1 MTDVIEATGTT
12 RTSTRRATVR
22 RWLAYYL
29 KAGVV
34 LGALALFQRFAG
46 VLPGWAVGVVWAAL
60 SLVASAGFVYARV
73 LKKLQKQAEYQV
85 KGHLS
90 ALNKGRVL
98 SLILSFALGAFL
110 TLGLLASVP
119 QWGVLEWAPVVAV
132 AVLFPGVVALV
143 RRLLRRE
150 YKPPFV
156 IGRTVRCGAIVAAAL
171 LVLCAL
177 LLFCVVT
184 TRTDYA
190 SVYDAMQASQQ
201 PLEESAS
208 ALLSDVGWVMAYQ
221 NGFMA
226 YIASRLTSVSQPFSI
241 GVQIA
246 LDVSAFAGVASLLGA
261 CAYGWSELRAAFL
274 TTPDV
279 EAEIIAAEQAA
290 TAGQAGEPAAI
301 ADGQSGEP
309 VAAAPA
315 DALTSTTVSISTTVS
330 TPVPVSTPVLTSA
343 ASGSVPTG
351 RHRLHR
357 AYLATA
363 AILPVLLVAAFVGVD
378 YAYARVL
385 IPTQEYT
392 ALRGY
397 VSRGADLAVR
407 TIDDVT
413 YDQRKYDDLSAEI
426 RAKSERLRAEGEASL
441 APLINQAYDA
451 QLANVDGYL
460 DWYYSLP
467 GDYATLFGLVS
478 STLSGTAEDF
488 VKDQLAEQLMAGVD
502 TSQLD
507 AAYDDYCL
515 RAEALQR
522 EFDEGLQA
530 CKVDV
535 PDWLPSQRTQLTQDD
550 LQGPTAPTE
559 RAARAAVNA
568 GIGAGAGAATGAA
581 VSKKVVEKAVEKP
594 FAKKLVEK
602 ITEKVGSK
610 AAGKVAGKAAGGA
623 VGGVIGSIGGP
634 VGTAIGA
641 VAGAAVGVGVDYA
654 LVKLDEAQNRDEYEA
669 EIKSAIE
676 DARADTLAVLDV
688 DPIGAAGG
696 ETGGNDEAAAA

>member
-1 MTDVIEATGTT
+1 MTEVTEATGTA
-12 RTSTRRATVR
+12 RTSMRRATVR

-29 KAGVV
+29 KAGVA

-60 SLVASAGFVYARV
+60 SLVASAGFVYDRV
-73 LKKLQKQAEYQV
+73 LRKLQKQAEYQV

-98 SLILSFALGAFL
+98 SLILSFVLGAFL
-110 TLGLLASVP
+110 TFVLLVSVP
-119 QWGVLEWAPVVAV
+119 QWGVLEWVPVVAV

-156 IGRTVRCGAIVAAAL
+156 IGRTVRCGGAVATAL

-241 GVQIA
+241 GVQIV

-290 TAGQAGEPAAI
+290 AAGQAGEPAAI
-301 ADGQSGEP
+301 VDGQADEP
-309 VAAAPA
+309 AAAAPA
-315 DALTSTTVSISTTVS
+315 PVLTPAPVS
-330 TPVPVSTPVLTSA
+330 TSVSTPVLTSA

-550 LQGPTAPTE
+550 LQGPTAPTV

-602 ITEKVGSK
+602 ITEKIGSK